1 MRGETIKSLAKRF
14 KVGVATIVYWTN
26 ENYREYDLKRGRE
39 RIVKYNSEKWKERR
53 AYLLKVNPKLRIY
66 YATKYLEY
74 LKSKF

>member
-1 MRGETIKSLAKRF
+1 MSEFGKGFTYNLFLFAKHWW
-14 KVGVATIVYWTN
+14 KVH
-26 ENYREYDLKRGRE
+26 EDL
-39 RIVKYNSEKWKERR
+39 EKWKEMR